1 MKRSWRHTLASPLL
15 SVTDLSV
22 FYDDAQALWDIAFQ
36 VDEAEL
42 FSIIGANGA
51 GKSTI
56 LQTISGLISP
66 SSGRLDF
73 LGTRIDGTGAN
84 AIVDMGISLVP
95 EGRGL
100 FSKLT
105 VMENLELGAFTKRAR
120 PQLNESLKWALD
132 TFPVLENRKNQLA
145 GKLSGGEQQM
155 LALGRAMMSRP
166 KLLMLDE
173 PSLGLAPIIVRTT
186 FDLIKELNEQEV
198 TILLVEQNV
207 HQALKIAHRA
217 LVLKT
222 GRITMTGKGDEL
234 LSDPEI
240 QKAYLGTVR

>member
-1 MKRSWRHTLASPLL
+1 MASPLL

-22 FYDDAQALWDIAFQ
+22 FYDEAQALWDIAFQ

-56 LQTISGLISP
+56 LKTISGLTSP

-73 LGTRIDGTGAN
+73 LGSRIDGTGAN
-84 AIVDMGISLVP
+84 TIVDMGISLVP

-120 PQLNESLKWALD
+120 PLLKESLKGALD

-186 FDLIKELNEQEV
+186 FDLIKELNEQKV